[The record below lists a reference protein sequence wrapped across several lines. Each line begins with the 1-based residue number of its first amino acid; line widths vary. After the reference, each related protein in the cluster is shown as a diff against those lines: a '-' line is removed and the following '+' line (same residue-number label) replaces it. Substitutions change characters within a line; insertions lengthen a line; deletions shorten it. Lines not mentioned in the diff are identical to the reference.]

1 MIVFQIELHLFLISS
16 ESSSSRGIGLIRMFK
31 EILHSSSTCS
41 LDLDSSLRA
50 SIAGAEDSPPFSF
63 WAAII
68 SCLFSLSSLFLRLFL
83 PDLFLLFSLFHCQ
96 GLFLFCPDFLPLGLF
111 FLEPLQLC
119 LLLGPFIPPLVDIF
133 FQLFIEFIL

>member
-31 EILHSSSTCS
+31 EILHSFSTCS

-50 SIAGAEDSPPFSF
+50 SIAGAEDLPPFSF

-68 SCLFSLSSLFLRLFL
+68 SCLLISASSILFFFLLSLSSLFLGLFL
-83 PDLFLLFSLFHCQ
+83 SDLFLLFSLFHCQ
-96 GLFLFCPDFLPLGLF
+96 GLFLLCPDFLPLCLF

-119 LLLGPFIPPLVDIF
+119 LHLLSL
-133 FQLFIEFIL
+133 